1 MTIMSF
7 GLVGRLMV
15 SVKLAS
21 LVTLGSCVEYSSSI
35 LVKLIESLLPQSE
48 N

>member
-7 GLVGRLMV
+7 GLVGLLTV
-15 SVKLAS
+15 PVKLAS
-21 LVTLGSCVEYSSSI
+21 LVTLGSCVEYSSSV
-35 LVKLIESLLPQSE
+35 LVKLVESLLPQSE

>member
-7 GLVGRLMV
+7 GLVGLLTV
-15 SVKLAS
+15 HVKLAS
-21 LVTLGSCVEYSSSI
+21 LVTLGSCVEYSSSV
-35 LVKLIESLLPQSE
+35 LVKLVESLLPQSE